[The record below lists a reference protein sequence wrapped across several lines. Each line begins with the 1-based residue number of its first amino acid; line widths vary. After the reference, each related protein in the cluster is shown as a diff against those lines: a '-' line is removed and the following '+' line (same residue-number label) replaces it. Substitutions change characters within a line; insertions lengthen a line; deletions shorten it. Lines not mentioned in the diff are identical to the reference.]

1 MGKHE
6 RRAYLQALEP
16 DILNEFCEVCGYAR
30 KYAIRLLNRKS
41 DNITPPA
48 RRRGANP
55 NIRLMCLDA
64 TVAPHL
70 VCQRSTLR
78 QTA

>member
-16 DILNEFCEVCGYAR
+16 DILNESCEVCGYAR

-41 DNITPPA
+41 DNITP
-48 RRRGANP
+48 RQ
-55 NIRLMCLDA
+55 D
-64 TVAPHL
+64 VAVPT
-70 VCQRSTLR
+70 QISG
-78 QTA
+78 